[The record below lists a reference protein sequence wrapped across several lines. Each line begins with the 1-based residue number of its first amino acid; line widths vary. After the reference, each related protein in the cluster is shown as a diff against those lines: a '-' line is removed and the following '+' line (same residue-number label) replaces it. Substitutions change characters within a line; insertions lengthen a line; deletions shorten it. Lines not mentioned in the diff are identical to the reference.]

1 MLLQKNMMQMTGLVQ
16 YVCVVFILKGV
27 FNDFKLRI
35 LKSISYISVHEI
47 PTTFTHRCLTKVSLK
62 GQVSWCVQ
70 YKMPVPH
77 VEVHSF
83 LSVLAILAE
92 CTWR

>member
-47 PTTFTHRCLTKVSLK
+47 PTLLHTD
-62 GQVSWCVQ
+62 
-70 YKMPVPH
+70 
-77 VEVHSF
+77 
-83 LSVLAILAE
+83 A
-92 CTWR
+92 